1 MARRVNT
8 CWRSRGLIPRNRSES
23 NCICSCLG
31 LDGPVGRSCIGLF
44 LSGDDITGRASPKTV
59 PTQKVIEIRQ
69 GRERYVRCAE
79 VHAGASRRVEHP
91 RSHDHEDARQHLDMD
106 KLTGL
111 ASVDTLDP
119 KLSAEKRVPPVM
131 HLNKLPDMGRM
142 NG

>member
-69 GRERYVRCAE
+69 GRERYARCAE
-79 VHAGASRRVEHP
+79 VHARAGYRIEHP
-91 RSHDHEDARQHLDMD
+91 CGHDRKYPRQHLDMEE
-106 KLTGL
+106 LTGL